1 MNSIKW
7 RAITIVALV
16 VASVFALVP
25 RSVKQR
31 IYDSKTGQMRD
42 TTIRRVPIK
51 MGLDLRGGVHLAL
64 EVDQSRGVV
73 ADCADAI
80 RRAERVVRTRID
92 EFGTTE
98 PVVQVA
104 GTCRL
109 IVELPGETDPAR
121 ARSIVERTAF
131 LEFRITDT
139 KEQFRL
145 ALPSIDAALR
155 RAGVPSASAGSTSRS
170 NVVEGLLGSDSAIK
184 PSDAAVDPANP
195 GILSSLL
202 AQGRVPGEFYVADD
216 KATEV
221 ERLIARPEVQQLIPR
236 GLELRWGTVIAPQGA
251 PAFRPLYALQSRA
264 IITGEA
270 LQKAVAGRD
279 PMTNASEVQ
288 FELTRAGGRQFGD
301 ATGRNIGNYLAIL
314 LDGRVQGEPPII
326 RDRINANGR
335 IELGGK
341 SLEEANDLALVLR
354 AGALPAPL
362 HVVAQGTIGPSL
374 GSDSIR
380 EGVRASVLAVGFVLL
395 VMGVYYGLAGLLA
408 VGALAL
414 YVLYCLG
421 GLAAFGFTLT
431 LPGLAGFALSIGMA
445 VDANVLIFERMRE
458 EMDAGKP
465 VRRAVDE
472 GFRHAMSAI
481 VDSNVTTALTA
492 LILYAVGTDSVQ
504 GFAITLLIGLV
515 ASMITAVFVTR
526 TFFLVWVK
534 RRPTMTKLK
543 HFTFRLFANAK
554 YDFIKMRRWAY
565 GVTAALIV
573 PGVIMLAAMG
583 ITYSIEFTG
592 GAMMQVRTAEPV
604 ETTRLRSALERG
616 GVSNPE
622 IQSFG
627 SSQEYLVRARLEPTS
642 VTESQATAITT
653 TVRKALDQDLGAD
666 KYEIVRSEGVT
677 PKVGGELQNKA
688 LIAIL
693 FSFVTTL
700 IYLAFRFEWR
710 FGLAA
715 VVATAHDVLA
725 TIAFIRYLD
734 LEVSLVVVAAV
745 LTVLGYSLNDTIVI
759 FDRVREN
766 LRLHGRK
773 KLGDLLNRSINETLP
788 RTILTGGTTLAT
800 ALVLSFFAGEVIK
813 PFALV
818 MTFGIIVGTFS
829 SIFVASPV
837 LLWITQRWGG
847 TAARTE
853 SPVISR
859 SISSGVIPR
868 SASPS
873 VIPRSDSPSV
883 IPRSDS
889 DEGSTVPTL

>member
-1 MNSIKW
+1 MKSIRW
-7 RAITIVALV
+7 RVFIILALIVAS
-16 VASVFALVP
+16 AFALVP

-31 IYDSKTGQMRD
+31 VYDSRSGQMRD
-42 TTIRRVPIK
+42 TTIQRVPIK
-51 MGLDLRGGVHLAL
+51 LGLDLSGGVHLAL

-98 PVVQVA
+98 PVIQVA
-104 GTCRL
+104 GNCRL

-121 ARSIVERTAF
+121 AKSIVERTAV
-131 LEFRITDT
+131 LEFRITDSRD
-139 KEQFRL
+139 QFRL
-145 ALPSIDAALR
+145 ALPAIDAALR
-155 RAGVPSASAGSTSRS
+155 RSGATIATSGQTTRERD
-170 NVVEGLLGSDSAIK
+170 VVSGLLTSDSSRAGTDTV
-184 PSDAAVDPANP
+184 PAATSSGA
-195 GILSSLL
+195 LSALL
-202 AQGRVPGEFYVADD
+202 TPGRVPGEFLVADD
-216 KATEV
+216 RV
-221 ERLIARPEVQQLIPR
+221 DDVDRLITRPEVQQLVPR
-236 GLELRWGTVIAPQGA
+236 GLELRWGTVLERPGA
-251 PAFRPLYALQSRA
+251 PPFRALYALQSRA
-264 IITGEA
+264 IITGEE

-279 PMTNASEVQ
+279 PMSNAAEVQ
-288 FELTRAGGRQFGD
+288 FELTRGGGRKFGD
-301 ATGRNIGNYLAIL
+301 ATGRNIGNHLAIL
-314 LDGRVQGEPPII
+314 LDGRVQGEPPVI
-326 RDRINANGR
+326 RDRITANGR

-362 HVVAQGTIGPSL
+362 HTVDYRTIGPSL
-374 GSDSIR
+374 GVDSIR
-380 EGVRASVLAVGFVLL
+380 EGVRASALAVGFVLL
-395 VMGVYYGLAGLLA
+395 VMGVYYGLSGLLA
-408 VGALAL
+408 VGALGL

-458 EMDAGKP
+458 ELDAGKH
-465 VRRAVDE
+465 VRRAVDS
-472 GFRHAMSAI
+472 GFAQAMSAI

-492 LILYAVGTDSVQ
+492 LILYAVGTESVQ

-526 TFFLVWVK
+526 TFFLVWVR
-534 RRPTMTKLK
+534 RRPNMTTLK
-543 HFTFRLFANAK
+543 HFTIRLFRNAR
-554 YDFIKMRRWAY
+554 YDFIKVRRWAY

-573 PGVIMLAAMG
+573 PGLVMLAALG

-592 GAMMQVRTAEPV
+592 GGMMHVRTAQPV
-604 ETTRLRSALERG
+604 ETTRLRTALERG
-616 GVSNPE
+616 GISNPE

-627 SSQEYLVRARLEPTS
+627 SAQEYVIRARLGTGDATDP
-642 VTESQATAITT
+642 QATGITAA
-653 TVRKALDQDLGAD
+653 VSRALDADLGAGN
-666 KYEIVRSEGVT
+666 YQIVRGEGVS
-677 PKVGGELQNKA
+677 PKVGAELQEKA

-725 TIAFIRYLD
+725 TIAFIRYLN
-734 LEVSLVVVAAV
+734 LEVSLVVVAAI

-766 LRLHGRK
+766 LKLHGRRRFSEV
-773 KLGDLLNRSINETLP
+773 LNLSINETLP

-837 LLWITQRWGG
+837 LLWITQRWGPASA
-847 TAARTE
+847 TTART
-853 SPVISR
+853 SLAPQ
-859 SISSGVIPR
+859 GV
-868 SASPS
+868 SAEGQTAPS
-873 VIPRSDSPSV
+873 A
-883 IPRSDS
+883 
-889 DEGSTVPTL
+889 

>member
-1 MNSIKW
+1 MNSIRW
-7 RAITIVALV
+7 RAITIAALI

-31 IYDSKTGQMRD
+31 VYDSRTGQMRD

-98 PVVQVA
+98 PVVQIT
-104 GTCRL
+104 GNCRL
-109 IVELPGETDPAR
+109 VVELPGETDPAR
-121 ARSIVERTAF
+121 AKSIVERTAF
-131 LEFRITDT
+131 LEFRITDA

-155 RAGVPSASAGSTSRS
+155 RAGITAPGAGGQASRDVVSGLLRADSATATADTTASAVS
-170 NVVEGLLGSDSAIK
+170 
-184 PSDAAVDPANP
+184 P
-195 GILSSLL
+195 GILSALL
-202 AQGRVPGEFYVADD
+202 TPGRVPGEFYVADE

-221 ERLIARPEVQQLIPR
+221 ERLIALPDVQQRIPR
-236 GLELRWGTVIAPQGA
+236 GLELRWGTVISEPGMSTL
-251 PAFRPLYALQSRA
+251 RPLYAVQSRA
-264 IITGEA
+264 IITGEE

-279 PMTNASEVQ
+279 PMSNASEVQ
-288 FELTRAGGRQFGD
+288 FELTRPGGRKFSD
-301 ATGRNIGNYLAIL
+301 ATGRNIGNHLAIL
-314 LDGRVQGEPPII
+314 LDGRVQGQPPVIQ
-326 RDRINANGR
+326 DRIGTNGR

-362 HVVAQGTIGPSL
+362 HVVEERAIGPSL
-374 GSDSIR
+374 GADSIR
-380 EGVRASVLAVGFVLL
+380 EGVRASLLAVGFVLL
-395 VMGVYYGLAGLLA
+395 VMGVYYGYAGLLA
-408 VGALAL
+408 VGALGL

-458 EMDAGKP
+458 ELDAGKP

-492 LILYAVGTDSVQ
+492 MILYVVGTESVQ

-515 ASMITAVFVTR
+515 ASMVTAVFVTR

-534 RRPTMTKLK
+534 RRPNMTTLK
-543 HFTFRLFANAK
+543 HFTIRLFANAR
-554 YDFIKMRRWAY
+554 YDFIRVRRWAY
-565 GVTAALIV
+565 AVTAAVIV
-573 PGVIMLAAMG
+573 PGLIMLAATG
-583 ITYSIEFTG
+583 ISYSIEFTG
-592 GAMMQVRTAEPV
+592 GAMMHVRTAAPV
-604 ETTRLRSALERG
+604 QTTQLRAALERG
-616 GVSNPE
+616 GVNNPE

-627 SSQEYLVRARLEPTS
+627 SAQDYIIRARLDATGA
-642 VTESQATAITT
+642 TEAQTTAITAT
-653 TVRKALDQDLGAD
+653 TRTALDAELGAG
-666 KYEIVRSEGVT
+666 KYEIVRSEGVG
-677 PKVGGELQNKA
+677 PKVGSELQQKA

-725 TIAFIRYLD
+725 TVAFIRYLD
-734 LEVSLVVVAAV
+734 LEVSLIVVAAV

-766 LRLHGRK
+766 VKLRGRK
-773 KLGDLLNRSINETLP
+773 RLAELLNLSINETLP
-788 RTILTGGTTLAT
+788 RTVLTGGTTLAT

-818 MTFGIIVGTFS
+818 MAFGIVVGTFS

-837 LLWITQRWGG
+837 LLWITQRWG
-847 TAARTE
+847 AEKPKAR
-853 SPVISR
+853 V
-859 SISSGVIPR
+859 VPR
-868 SASPS
+868 
-873 VIPRSDSPSV
+873 V
-883 IPRSDS
+883 S
-889 DEGSTVPTL
+889 DEVTTVPS

>member
-7 RAITIVALV
+7 RAIIIVALA

-31 IYDSKTGQMRD
+31 IYDSRTGQMRD
-42 TTIRRVPIK
+42 TTIRRVPID

-73 ADCADAI
+73 ADCTDAI

-104 GTCRL
+104 GNCRL

-121 ARSIVERTAF
+121 AKSIVERTAF
-131 LEFRITDT
+131 LEFRITDAR
-139 KEQFRL
+139 EQFRL

-155 RAGVPSASAGSTSRS
+155 RAGISATMTAAGTGARDVVSGLLSAGSTASTDTTTTAP
-170 NVVEGLLGSDSAIK
+170 GS
-184 PSDAAVDPANP
+184 
-195 GILSSLL
+195 GILSALL
-202 AQGRVPGEFYVADD
+202 APGQVPGEFYVADE
-216 KATEV
+216 KALDV
-221 ERLIARPEVQQLIPR
+221 EHLIARPEVQQLIPR
-236 GLELRWGTVIAPQGA
+236 GLELKWGTVISEPGM
-251 PAFRPLYALQSRA
+251 PALRPLYAVQSRA
-264 IITGEA
+264 IITGEE

-288 FELTRAGGRQFGD
+288 FELTRPGGRKFGE
-301 ATGRNIGNYLAIL
+301 ATGRNIGNHLAIL
-314 LDGRVQGEPPII
+314 LDGRVQGQPPVIQ
-326 RDRINANGR
+326 DRITTNGR
-335 IELGGK
+335 IKLGGK

-362 HVVAQGTIGPSL
+362 HVVEERAIGPSL

-380 EGVRASVLAVGFVLL
+380 EGVRASVLAIGFVLL
-395 VMGVYYGLAGLLA
+395 VMGVYYGYAGLLA
-408 VGALAL
+408 VGALGL

-458 EMDAGKP
+458 ELDAGKP

-492 LILYAVGTDSVQ
+492 LILYVVGTEAVQ

-515 ASMITAVFVTR
+515 ASMVTAVFVTR

-534 RRPTMTKLK
+534 RRPNMSTLK
-543 HFTFRLFANAK
+543 HFTIRLFANAR
-554 YDFIKMRRWAY
+554 YDFIKVRRWAY

-573 PGVIMLAAMG
+573 PGMIMLAATG

-592 GAMMQVRTAEPV
+592 GALMHVRTAEPV
-604 ETTRLRSALERG
+604 ETTRLRAALERG
-616 GVSNPE
+616 GVDNPE

-627 SSQEYLVRARLEPTS
+627 SAQEYVIRARLD
-642 VTESQATAITT
+642 ATAATEAQAAAIAA
-653 TVRKALDQDLGAD
+653 TVRQALDADLGAD
-666 KYEIVRSEGVT
+666 RYEIVRGERVG
-677 PKVGGELQNKA
+677 PKVGAELQQKA
-688 LIAIL
+688 LLAIL

-715 VVATAHDVLA
+715 VIATAHDILA
-725 TIAFIRYLD
+725 TVAFIRYLD

-766 LRLHGRK
+766 VKLHGRK
-773 KLGDLLNRSINETLP
+773 RLADLLNLSINETLP

-800 ALVLSFFAGEVIK
+800 ALFLSFFAGEVIR

-818 MTFGIIVGTFS
+818 MTFGIVVGTFS

-837 LLWITQRWGG
+837 LLWITERWGVERPK
-847 TAARTE
+847 APLVPRVSDQPSAVP
-853 SPVISR
+853 SP
-859 SISSGVIPR
+859 
-868 SASPS
+868 
-873 VIPRSDSPSV
+873 
-883 IPRSDS
+883 
-889 DEGSTVPTL
+889 

>member
-1 MNSIKW
+1 MKSIKW
-7 RAITIVALV
+7 RVILILALV
-16 VASVFALVP
+16 ATSVLALVP

-31 IYDSKTGQMRD
+31 LYNAQTGQMRD
-42 TTIRRVPIK
+42 STIRRVPIK
-51 MGLDLRGGVHLAL
+51 LGLDLRGGVHLAL
-64 EVDQSRGVV
+64 EVDESRGVV
-73 ADCADAI
+73 SDCSDAI

-109 IVELPGETDPAR
+109 IVELAGETDPAR

-131 LEFRITDT
+131 LEFRLTDT
-139 KEQFRL
+139 RDQFRL
-145 ALPSIDAALR
+145 ALPSIDAALQ
-155 RAGVPSASAGSTSRS
+155 RAGVGSSSGELPVAAGGPFSR
-170 NVVEGLLGSDSAIK
+170 LLS
-184 PSDAAVDPANP
+184 
-195 GILSSLL
+195 
-202 AQGRVPGEFYVADD
+202 QGGVPGEFLVTEERVADVD
-216 KATEV
+216 SLLV
-221 ERLIARPEVQQLIPR
+221 RPDLQQLVPR
-236 GLELRWGTVIAPQGA
+236 GLELRWGTPITRGGLTA
-251 PAFRPLYALQSRA
+251 RPLYAVQSRA
-264 IITGEA
+264 IITGEE

-288 FELTRAGGRQFGD
+288 FELTRTGGNKFGE

-314 LDGRVQGEPPII
+314 LDGRVQGEPAVI
-326 RDRINANGR
+326 RDRIGTNGR
-335 IELGGK
+335 IELAGK

-354 AGALPAPL
+354 AGALPVPL
-362 HVVAQGTIGPSL
+362 HVVDQRTIGASL
-374 GSDSIR
+374 GSDSIA

-395 VMGVYYGLAGLLA
+395 VMGVYYGLSGLLA
-408 VGALAL
+408 VGALGL

-431 LPGLAGFALSIGMA
+431 LPGHAGFARSIGMA

-458 EMDAGKP
+458 ELDAGRS
-465 VRRAVDE
+465 VRRAIDE

-481 VDSNVTTALTA
+481 IDSNVTTALTA
-492 LILYAVGTDSVQ
+492 MILYVVGTESVQ
-504 GFAITLLIGLV
+504 GFALTLLVGLV
-515 ASMITAVFVTR
+515 ASMVTAVFVTR
-526 TFFLVWVK
+526 TFFLIWVK
-534 RRPTMTKLK
+534 RRPTMTTLK
-543 HFTFRLFANAK
+543 HFTIRLFANAR
-554 YDFIKMRRWAY
+554 YDFIKVRRWAY
-565 GVTAALIV
+565 GITAAIIV
-573 PGVIMLAAMG
+573 PGMIMLAAKG

-592 GAMMQVRTAEPV
+592 GTMMQVRTAEVV
-604 ETTRLRSALERG
+604 EMNRLRTALERG
-616 GVSNPE
+616 GVAKAE

-627 SSQEYLVRARLEPTS
+627 SPRDFVIRARLDAS
-642 VTESQATAITT
+642 GASSKQTEAVAAAAS
-653 TVRKALDQDLGAD
+653 KALDSELGAGAY
-666 KYEIVRSEGVT
+666 KMVRYEGVS
-677 PKVGGELQNKA
+677 PKVGDELQQKA
-688 LIAIL
+688 FIAIL

-715 VVATAHDVLA
+715 VIATAHDVIA

-766 LRLHGRK
+766 LKARGARSLATI
-773 KLGDLLNRSINETLP
+773 LNLSINGTLP

-800 ALVLSFFAGEVIK
+800 ALFLSFFAGEVIK

-837 LLWITQRWGG
+837 LLWISQRWSPPA
-847 TAARTE
+847 AARSQ
-853 SPVISR
+853 SPPAT
-859 SISSGVIPR
+859 PR
-868 SASPS
+868 IGDQGSA
-873 VIPRSDSPSV
+873 
-883 IPRSDS
+883 
-889 DEGSTVPTL
+889 VPTT

>member
-1 MNSIKW
+1 MKSIKW
-7 RAITIVALV
+7 RAITIAALI

-31 IYDSKTGQMRD
+31 VYDSRTGQMRD

-73 ADCADAI
+73 ADCANAI

-98 PVVQVA
+98 PVVQIT
-104 GTCRL
+104 GNCRL
-109 IVELPGETDPAR
+109 VVELPGETDPAR
-121 ARSIVERTAF
+121 AKSIVERTAF
-131 LEFRITDT
+131 LEFRITDA
-139 KEQFRL
+139 KEQFRV

-155 RAGVPSASAGSTSRS
+155 RAGITTPGAGTQASRDVVSGLLRTDSATASADTTA
-170 NVVEGLLGSDSAIK
+170 SAA
-184 PSDAAVDPANP
+184 SP
-195 GILSSLL
+195 GILSTLL
-202 AQGRVPGEFYVADD
+202 APGRVPGEFYVADE

-221 ERLIARPEVQQLIPR
+221 ERLIALPDVQQRIPR
-236 GLELRWGTVIAPQGA
+236 GLELRWGTVISEPGM
-251 PAFRPLYALQSRA
+251 PTLRPLYAVQSRA
-264 IITGEA
+264 IITGEE

-279 PMTNASEVQ
+279 PMSNASEVQ
-288 FELTRAGGRQFGD
+288 FELTRPGGRKFSD
-301 ATGRNIGNYLAIL
+301 ATGRNIGNHLAIL
-314 LDGRVQGEPPII
+314 LDGRVQGQPPVIQ
-326 RDRINANGR
+326 DRIGTNGR

-362 HVVAQGTIGPSL
+362 HVVEERAIGPSL
-374 GSDSIR
+374 GADSMR
-380 EGVRASVLAVGFVLL
+380 EGVRASLLAVGFVLL
-395 VMGVYYGLAGLLA
+395 VMGVYYGYAGLLA
-408 VGALAL
+408 VGALGL

-458 EMDAGKP
+458 ELDAGKP
-465 VRRAVDE
+465 VKRAVDE

-492 LILYAVGTDSVQ
+492 LILYVVGTESVQ

-515 ASMITAVFVTR
+515 ASMVTAVFVTR

-534 RRPTMTKLK
+534 RRPNMTTLK
-543 HFTFRLFANAK
+543 HFTFRLFANAR
-554 YDFIKMRRWAY
+554 YDFIRVRRWAY
-565 GVTAALIV
+565 AVTAAVIV
-573 PGVIMLAAMG
+573 PGLIMLAATG
-583 ITYSIEFTG
+583 VSYSIEFTG
-592 GAMMQVRTAEPV
+592 GAMMHVRTAESV
-604 ETTRLRSALERG
+604 QTTQLRAALERG

-627 SSQEYLVRARLEPTS
+627 SAQDYIIRARLDATGA
-642 VTESQATAITT
+642 TEAQTTAITAAT
-653 TVRKALDQDLGAD
+653 RTALDAELGSG
-666 KYEIVRSEGVT
+666 KYKIVRSEGVG
-677 PKVGGELQNKA
+677 PKVGSELQQKA

-725 TIAFIRYLD
+725 TVAFIRYLD

-766 LRLHGRK
+766 VKLHGRK
-773 KLGDLLNRSINETLP
+773 RLAELLNLSINETLP
-788 RTILTGGTTLAT
+788 RTVLTGGTTLAT

-818 MTFGIIVGTFS
+818 MAFGIVVGTFS

-837 LLWITQRWGG
+837 LLWITQRWGAEKP
-847 TAARTE
+847 TARA
-853 SPVISR
+853 V
-859 SISSGVIPR
+859 PR
-868 SASPS
+868 
-873 VIPRSDSPSV
+873 V
-883 IPRSDS
+883 S
-889 DEGSTVPTL
+889 DEVTTVPS

>member
-1 MNSIKW
+1 MKSIKW
-7 RAITIVALV
+7 RVILILALV
-16 VASVFALVP
+16 ATSVLALVP

-31 IYDSKTGQMRD
+31 LYNAQTGQMRD
-42 TTIRRVPIK
+42 STIRRVPIK
-51 MGLDLRGGVHLAL
+51 LGLDLRGGVHLAL
-64 EVDQSRGVV
+64 EVDESRGVV
-73 ADCADAI
+73 SDCSDAI

-104 GTCRL
+104 GNCRL
-109 IVELPGETDPAR
+109 IVELAGETDPAR

-131 LEFRITDT
+131 LEFRLTDMRD
-139 KEQFRL
+139 QFRL
-145 ALPSIDAALR
+145 ALPSIDAALQ
-155 RAGVPSASAGSTSRS
+155 RAGITASTGGRVATSTTPGEPSSDKAITGLLTSRADS
-170 NVVEGLLGSDSAIK
+170 SESLAAEPATATGGTFSRLL
-184 PSDAAVDPANP
+184 N
-195 GILSSLL
+195 
-202 AQGRVPGEFYVADD
+202 QGRMPGEFLVTEENVAGVD
-216 KATEV
+216 
-221 ERLIARPEVQQLIPR
+221 RLLARPELQQLVPR
-236 GLELRWGTVIAPQGA
+236 GLELRWGTPITRGGLTA
-251 PAFRPLYALQSRA
+251 RPLYALQSRA
-264 IITGEA
+264 IITGEE

-288 FELTRAGGRQFGD
+288 FELTRTGGNKFGE

-314 LDGRVQGEPPII
+314 LDGRVQGEPAVI
-326 RDRINANGR
+326 RDRIGKNGR
-335 IELGGK
+335 IELAGK

-354 AGALPAPL
+354 AGALPVPL
-362 HVVAQGTIGPSL
+362 HVVDQRTIGASL
-374 GSDSIR
+374 GSDSIA

-395 VMGVYYGLAGLLA
+395 VMGVYYGLSGLLA
-408 VGALAL
+408 VGALGL

-458 EMDAGKP
+458 ELDAGHS
-465 VRRAVDE
+465 VRRAIDE

-481 VDSNVTTALTA
+481 IDSNVTTALTA
-492 LILYAVGTDSVQ
+492 MILYVVGTESVQ
-504 GFAITLLIGLV
+504 GFALTLLVGLV
-515 ASMITAVFVTR
+515 ASMVTAVFVTR
-526 TFFLVWVK
+526 TFFLIWVK
-534 RRPTMTKLK
+534 RRPTMTTLK
-543 HFTFRLFANAK
+543 HFTIRLFANAR
-554 YDFIKMRRWAY
+554 YDFIKVRRWAY
-565 GVTAALIV
+565 GITAAIIV
-573 PGVIMLAAMG
+573 PGMIMLAAKG

-592 GAMMQVRTAEPV
+592 GTMMQVRTAEVV
-604 ETTRLRSALERG
+604 EMNRLRAALERG
-616 GVSNPE
+616 GVAKAE

-627 SSQEYLVRARLEPTS
+627 SPRDFVIRARLDAS
-642 VTESQATAITT
+642 GASSKQTEAVAAAAS
-653 TVRKALDQDLGAD
+653 KALDSELGAGA
-666 KYEIVRSEGVT
+666 YRMVRYEGVS
-677 PKVGGELQNKA
+677 PKVGDELQQKA

-715 VVATAHDVLA
+715 VIATAHDVIA

-766 LRLHGRK
+766 LRARGNRSLATI
-773 KLGDLLNRSINETLP
+773 LNLSINETLP

-800 ALVLSFFAGEVIK
+800 ALFLSFFAGEVIK

-837 LLWITQRWGG
+837 LLWISQRWSPPA
-847 TAARTE
+847 AARSQ
-853 SPVISR
+853 SPPVT
-859 SISSGVIPR
+859 PR
-868 SASPS
+868 IGDQGSA
-873 VIPRSDSPSV
+873 
-883 IPRSDS
+883 
-889 DEGSTVPTL
+889 VPTT

>member
-7 RAITIVALV
+7 RVFTILALV

-25 RSVKQR
+25 RTVTQR
-31 IYDSKTGQMRD
+31 VYDSRTGQMRD
-42 TTIRRVPIK
+42 TTIRRVPIN

-64 EVDQSRGVV
+64 EVDQSRGTVP
-73 ADCADAI
+73 DCADAI
-80 RRAERVVRTRID
+80 RRAERVVRTRIN

-104 GTCRL
+104 GNCRL
-109 IVELPGETDPAR
+109 VVELPGETDPGR
-121 ARSIVERTAF
+121 AKSIVERTAF
-131 LEFRITDT
+131 LEFRITDARD
-139 KEQFRL
+139 QFRV
-145 ALPSIDAALR
+145 ALPAIDAALR
-155 RAGVPSASAGSTSRS
+155 RAGVTTAIGGGAQSREHIVS
-170 NVVEGLLGSDSAIK
+170 GLLSPDSARG
-184 PSDAAVDPANP
+184 SVDAESSALDP
-195 GILSSLL
+195 GVLSQLL
-202 AQGRVPGEFYVADD
+202 TGGRLPGEFFVTEENVATVD
-216 KATEV
+216 
-221 ERLIARPEVQQLIPR
+221 RLTSRPEVRQLIPR
-236 GLELRWGTVIAPQGA
+236 GLELRWGTVMSSRGGPSVT
-251 PAFRPLYALQSRA
+251 PLYAVQSKA
-264 IITGEA
+264 IITGEE
-270 LQKAVAGRD
+270 LQKAVAGVD

-288 FELTRAGGRQFGD
+288 FELTRGGGRKFGD
-301 ATGRNIGNYLAIL
+301 ATGRNIGNHLAIL
-314 LDGRVQGEPPII
+314 LDGRVQGEPPVI
-326 RDRINANGR
+326 RDRIGAKGR

-362 HVVAQGTIGPSL
+362 HVVEERTIGPSL
-374 GSDSIR
+374 GSDSVR
-380 EGVRASVLAVGFVLL
+380 EGVRASLMAVGFVLL
-395 VMGVYYGLAGLLA
+395 VMGAYYGLSGLLA
-408 VGALAL
+408 VGALGL
-414 YVLYCLG
+414 YVLYCVG
-421 GLAAFGFTLT
+421 GLAALGFTLT

-458 EMDAGKP
+458 ELDAGKP
-465 VRRAVDE
+465 VKRAVDE

-481 VDSNVTTALTA
+481 IDSNVTTALTA
-492 LILYAVGTDSVQ
+492 LILYVVGTESVQ

-534 RRPTMTKLK
+534 RRPNMTTLK
-543 HFTFRLFANAK
+543 HFTFRLFANAR
-554 YDFIKMRRWAY
+554 YDFIRMRRWAY

-573 PGVIMLAAMG
+573 PGVIMLAALG

-592 GAMMQVRTAEPV
+592 GSMMHVRTVEPV
-604 ETTRLRSALERG
+604 ETTRLRAALERG
-616 GVSNPE
+616 GVDNPE

-627 SSQEYLVRARLEPTS
+627 SAHEYIIRARLDDETA
-642 VTESQATAITT
+642 TQTQATAIAAK
-653 TVRKALDQDLGAD
+653 VSEALDADLGAD
-666 KYEIVRSEGVT
+666 AYEIVRSEGVG
-677 PKVGGELQNKA
+677 PKVGAELQQKA

-700 IYLAFRFEWR
+700 IYLAFRFQWR

-725 TIAFIRYLD
+725 TVAFIRYLD

-766 LRLHGRK
+766 LKLHGRRE
-773 KLGDLLNRSINETLP
+773 LADVLNRSINETLP

-837 LLWITQRWGG
+837 LLWITNRWGRAER
-847 TAARTE
+847 TPAR
-853 SPVISR
+853 SPVMP
-859 SISSGVIPR
+859 GAP
-868 SASPS
+868 
-873 VIPRSDSPSV
+873 
-883 IPRSDS
+883 
-889 DEGSTVPTL
+889 GFVPNDG

>member
-1 MNSIKW
+1 MKSIKW
-7 RAITIVALV
+7 RVIVILALV
-16 VASVFALVP
+16 AASVLALVP

-31 IYDSKTGQMRD
+31 LYNAQTGQMHDSTVRQ
-42 TTIRRVPIK
+42 VPIK
-51 MGLDLRGGVHLAL
+51 LGLDLRGGVHLAL
-64 EVDQSRGVV
+64 EVDESRGVV
-73 ADCADAI
+73 SDCSDAI

-104 GTCRL
+104 GGCRL
-109 IVELPGETDPAR
+109 IVELAGETDPAR

-131 LEFRITDT
+131 LEFRLTDMRD
-139 KEQFRL
+139 QFRQ
-145 ALPSIDAALR
+145 ALPAIDAALQ
-155 RAGVPSASAGSTSRS
+155 RAGVTAAGGGLGAARAGAGETSDKAITDLLTSRPDS
-170 NVVEGLLGSDSAIK
+170 TDSTTVATEANAATGGPFSRLLS
-184 PSDAAVDPANP
+184 
-195 GILSSLL
+195 
-202 AQGRVPGEFYVADD
+202 QGRVPGEFLVTEARVA
-216 KATEV
+216 EV
-221 ERLIARPEVQQLIPR
+221 DRLLGRPELQQLVPR
-236 GLELRWGTVIAPQGA
+236 GLELHWGTAITQGGLTV
-251 PAFRPLYALQSRA
+251 RPLYAVQSRE
-264 IITGEA
+264 IITGEE

-279 PMTNASEVQ
+279 PMTNAAEVQ
-288 FELTRAGGRQFGD
+288 FELTKGGGRKFGD

-314 LDGRVQGEPPII
+314 LDGRVQGEPAVI
-326 RDRINANGR
+326 RDRIGANGR

-354 AGALPAPL
+354 AGALPVPL
-362 HVVAQGTIGPSL
+362 HVVDQRTIGASL
-374 GSDSIR
+374 GSDSIA

-395 VMGVYYGLAGLLA
+395 VMGVYYGLSGLLA
-408 VGALAL
+408 VGALGL

-458 EMDAGKP
+458 ELDAGRS
-465 VRRAVDE
+465 VRRAIDE

-481 VDSNVTTALTA
+481 IDSNVTTALTA
-492 LILYAVGTDSVQ
+492 MILYVVGTESVQ
-504 GFAITLLIGLV
+504 GFALTLLIGLV
-515 ASMITAVFVTR
+515 ASMVTAVFVTR
-526 TFFLVWVK
+526 TFFLIWVK
-534 RRPTMTKLK
+534 RRPTMTTLK
-543 HFTFRLFANAK
+543 HFTVRLFANAR
-554 YDFIKMRRWAY
+554 YDFIKVRRWAY
-565 GVTAALIV
+565 GITAAIIV
-573 PGVIMLAAMG
+573 PGMIMLAAKG

-592 GAMMQVRTAEPV
+592 GTMMQVRTTEVV
-604 ETTRLRSALERG
+604 EMNRLRTALERG
-616 GVSNPE
+616 GVAKAE

-627 SSQEYLVRARLEPTS
+627 SPRDFVIRARLDASGTS
-642 VTESQATAITT
+642 QQKTEAVAAAAS
-653 TVRKALDQDLGAD
+653 KALDSELGAGAY
-666 KYEIVRSEGVT
+666 KMIRYEGVS
-677 PKVGGELQNKA
+677 PKVGGELQQKA

-715 VVATAHDVLA
+715 VIATAHDVIA

-766 LRLHGRK
+766 LKSRGNRSLATI
-773 KLGDLLNRSINETLP
+773 LNLSINETLP

-800 ALVLSFFAGEVIK
+800 ALFLSFFAGEVIK

-837 LLWITQRWGG
+837 LLWISRRWS
-847 TAARTE
+847 TRAPARSQ
-853 SPVISR
+853 SPPVT
-859 SISSGVIPR
+859 PR
-868 SASPS
+868 IGDQGSA
-873 VIPRSDSPSV
+873 
-883 IPRSDS
+883 
-889 DEGSTVPTL
+889 VPTT

>member
-1 MNSIKW
+1 MKSIRW
-7 RAITIVALV
+7 RVFTILALIVAS
-16 VASVFALVP
+16 AFALVP
-25 RSVKQR
+25 RNVKQR
-31 IYDSKTGQMRD
+31 VYDSRSGQMRD
-42 TTIRRVPIK
+42 TTIRRMPIK
-51 MGLDLRGGVHLAL
+51 LGLDLSGGVHLAL
-64 EVDQSRGVV
+64 EIDQSRGVV

-98 PVVQVA
+98 PVIQVA
-104 GTCRL
+104 GDCRL

-121 ARSIVERTAF
+121 AKSIVERTAF
-131 LEFRITDT
+131 LEFRITDARD
-139 KEQFRL
+139 QFRL
-145 ALPSIDAALR
+145 ALPAIDAALR
-155 RAGVPSASAGSTSRS
+155 RSGATIATPGRTTSDRD
-170 NVVEGLLGSDSAIK
+170 VVSGLLTSDSARAR
-184 PSDAAVDPANP
+184 SDTATAASVTSP
-195 GILSSLL
+195 GALSALL
-202 AQGRVPGEFYVADD
+202 TPGRVPGEFLVADERVD
-216 KATEV
+216 DV
-221 ERLIARPEVQQLIPR
+221 DRLITRPEVQQLVPR
-236 GLELRWGTVIAPQGA
+236 GLELRWGTVLERPGA
-251 PAFRPLYALQSRA
+251 RPFRPLYALQSRA
-264 IITGEA
+264 IITGEE

-279 PMTNASEVQ
+279 PMTNAAEVQ
-288 FELTRAGGRQFGD
+288 FELTRGGGRKFGD
-301 ATGRNIGNYLAIL
+301 ATGRNIGNHLAIL
-314 LDGRVQGEPPII
+314 LDGRVQGEPPVI
-326 RDRINANGR
+326 RDRITSNGR

-362 HVVAQGTIGPSL
+362 HVVEERTIGPSL
-374 GSDSIR
+374 GSDSIQ
-380 EGVRASVLAVGFVLL
+380 EGVRASLLAVGFVLL
-395 VMGVYYGLAGLLA
+395 VMGVYYGLSGLLA
-408 VGALAL
+408 VGALGL

-458 EMDAGKP
+458 ELDAGKS

-472 GFRHAMSAI
+472 GFAHAMSAI

-492 LILYAVGTDSVQ
+492 LILYVVGTESVQ

-515 ASMITAVFVTR
+515 ASMVTAVFVTR

-534 RRPTMTKLK
+534 RRPEMKTLK
-543 HFTFRLFANAK
+543 HFTIRLFANAK
-554 YDFIKMRRWAY
+554 YDFIKVRRWAY
-565 GVTAALIV
+565 GVTAAVIV
-573 PGVIMLAAMG
+573 PGLVMLAATG

-592 GAMMQVRTAEPV
+592 GAMMHVRTSEPV
-604 ETTRLRSALERG
+604 ETTRLRTALERG
-616 GVSNPE
+616 GVGNPE

-627 SSQEYLVRARLEPTS
+627 SAQEYVIRARLDATDA
-642 VTESQATAITT
+642 TESQAAAVKAATS
-653 TVRKALDQDLGAD
+653 RALDADLGAG
-666 KYEIVRSEGVT
+666 KYQIVRSEGVG
-677 PKVGGELQNKA
+677 PKVGAELQEKA

-734 LEVSLVVVAAV
+734 LEVSLVVVAAI

-766 LRLHGRK
+766 LRLHGRRRFSEI
-773 KLGDLLNRSINETLP
+773 LNLSINETLP

-837 LLWITQRWGG
+837 LLWIAQRWGRAG
-847 TAARTE
+847 ASNARALTPQSVGDEGQTA
-853 SPVISR
+853 
-859 SISSGVIPR
+859 
-868 SASPS
+868 PS
-873 VIPRSDSPSV
+873 V
-883 IPRSDS
+883 
-889 DEGSTVPTL
+889 

>member
-7 RAITIVALV
+7 RAITIVALI
-16 VASVFALVP
+16 VASILALMP
-25 RSVKQR
+25 RTVTQR
-31 IYDSKTGQMRD
+31 IYNPATGQMHD
-42 TTIRRVPIK
+42 TSFRRVPIK

-64 EVDQSRGVV
+64 EIDQSRGVV

-98 PVVQVA
+98 PVVQIA
-104 GTCRL
+104 GNCRL
-109 IVELPGETDPAR
+109 VVELPGETDPAR
-121 ARSIVERTAF
+121 AKSVVERTAF
-131 LEFRITDT
+131 LDFRITDNR
-139 KEQFRL
+139 EQFRL

-155 RAGVPSASAGSTSRS
+155 RAGVTSGSAASGTGSRD
-170 NVVEGLLGSDSAIK
+170 VVSGLLRSDSTK
-184 PSDAAVDPANP
+184 AAADSAAAAT

-202 AQGRVPGEFYVADD
+202 IPGGVPGEFYVADD
-216 KATEV
+216 KAAEV
-221 ERLIARPEVQQLIPR
+221 DRLIARADVQALIPR
-236 GLELRWGTVIAPQGA
+236 GLTLRWGTVISQPGG
-251 PAFRPLYALQSRA
+251 PTIRPIYAVQSRA
-264 IITGEA
+264 IITGEE
-270 LQKAVAGRD
+270 LFKAVAGRD
-279 PMTNASEVQ
+279 PTTNASEVQ
-288 FELTRAGGRQFGD
+288 FELTRTGGRLFGD
-301 ATGRNIGNYLAIL
+301 ATGRNIGNHLAIL
-314 LDGRVQGEPPII
+314 LDGRVQGQPPVI
-326 RDRINANGR
+326 RDRITTNGR
-335 IELGGK
+335 IEMGNK

-362 HVVAQGTIGPSL
+362 HVVEERAIGPSL
-374 GSDSIR
+374 GGDSIR
-380 EGVRASVLAVGFVLL
+380 EGVRASIMAVGFVLL
-395 VMGVYYGLAGLLA
+395 VMGIYYGYAGLLA
-408 VGALAL
+408 VGALGL

-458 EMDAGKP
+458 ELDAGKP

-472 GFRHAMSAI
+472 GFKHAMSAI
-481 VDSNVTTALTA
+481 IDSNVTTALTA
-492 LILYAVGTDSVQ
+492 MVLYIVGTQSVQ
-504 GFAITLLIGLV
+504 GFAVTLLIGLV

-526 TFFLVWVK
+526 TFFLLWVK
-534 RRPTMTKLK
+534 RRPNMTTLK
-543 HFTFRLFANAK
+543 HFTFRLFKNAS
-554 YDFIKMRRWAY
+554 YDFIRVRRWAY

-573 PGVIMLAAMG
+573 PGVVMLAAMG

-592 GAMMQVRTAEPV
+592 GAMMHVKFPQAV
-604 ETTRLRSALERG
+604 ETTRLREALERG
-616 GVSNPE
+616 GVTGPE
-622 IQSFG
+622 ISSFG
-627 SSQEYLVRARLEPTS
+627 SAEEYVIRARLDATAASEAQAAAIAVRT
-642 VTESQATAITT
+642 SQA
-653 TVRKALDQDLGAD
+653 LDAEFGAG
-666 KYEIVRSEGVT
+666 KYEMVRSEGIG
-677 PKVGGELQNKA
+677 PKVGGELQQKA

-693 FSFVTTL
+693 FSFVATL

-734 LEVSLVVVAAV
+734 LEVSLVVVAAI

-766 LRLHGRK
+766 LKLHGRRK
-773 KLGDLLNRSINETLP
+773 FVDVLNLSINETLP

-837 LLWITQRWGG
+837 LLAITQRWG
-847 TAARTE
+847 TE
-853 SPVISR
+853 STLKSKPAAVPTP
-859 SISSGVIPR
+859 SISP
-868 SASPS
+868 
-873 VIPRSDSPSV
+873 
-883 IPRSDS
+883 
-889 DEGSTVPTL
+889 

>member
-1 MNSIKW
+1 MHSARAEESVSMQSIKW

-16 VASVFALVP
+16 VASAFALVP

-51 MGLDLRGGVHLAL
+51 LGLDLSGGVHLAL
-64 EVDQSRGVV
+64 EVDQSRGVI

-98 PVVQVA
+98 PVVQIA
-104 GTCRL
+104 GNCRL
-109 IVELPGETDPAR
+109 VVELAGETDPAR

-131 LEFRITDT
+131 LEFRFTDT
-139 KEQFRL
+139 REQFRL

-155 RAGVPSASAGSTSRS
+155 RAGVTSGSGAVTASRS
-170 NVVEGLLGSDSAIK
+170 DVVSGLLGPDSA
-184 PSDAAVDPANP
+184 AARDSAVTPGNP
-195 GILSSLL
+195 GVLSALL
-202 AQGRVPGEFYVADD
+202 TPGRVPGEFYVADEQ
-216 KATEV
+216 ASEV
-221 ERLIARPEVQQLIPR
+221 DRLISRPDVRNLIPR
-236 GLELRWGTVIAPQGA
+236 GVELRWGTAVATPGA
-251 PAFRPLYALQSRA
+251 PTFRPLYALQTRA
-264 IITGEA
+264 IITGEE
-270 LQKAVAGRD
+270 LQKAIAGRD
-279 PMTNASEVQ
+279 PMTNAAEVQ
-288 FELTRAGGRQFGD
+288 FELTRTGGRQFGD
-301 ATGRNIGNYLAIL
+301 ATGRNIGNHHAIL
-314 LDGRVQGEPPII
+314 LDGRVQGEPPVI
-326 RDRINANGR
+326 RDRITTNGR

-362 HVVAQGTIGPSL
+362 HVVEERTIGPSL
-374 GSDSIR
+374 GSDSVR
-380 EGVRASVLAVGFVLL
+380 EGVRASILAVGFVLL
-395 VMGVYYGLAGLLA
+395 VMGVYYGLSGLLA

-445 VDANVLIFERMRE
+445 VDANVLIFERLRE

-472 GFRHAMSAI
+472 GFRNAMSAI

-492 LILYAVGTDSVQ
+492 LILYLVGTDSVQ

-515 ASMITAVFVTR
+515 ASMVTAVFVTR

-534 RRPTMTKLK
+534 RRPAMTTLK
-543 HFTFRLFANAK
+543 HFTFRLFSKAS
-554 YDFIKMRRWAY
+554 YDFIRVRRWAY

-573 PGVIMLAAMG
+573 PGLVMLAAMG

-592 GAMMQVRTAEPV
+592 GTMMHVRTSEPV
-604 ETTRLRSALERG
+604 ETTRLRGALERG
-616 GVSNPE
+616 GVANPE

-627 SSQEYLVRARLEPTS
+627 SDQEYVVRARLGATRS
-642 VTESQATAITT
+642 TEAQATALTA
-653 TVRKALDQDLGAD
+653 VASKALDAELGAGR
-666 KYEIVRSEGVT
+666 YEIVRSEGVG
-677 PKVGGELQNKA
+677 PKVGGELQDKA
-688 LIAIL
+688 LMAIL

-766 LRLHGRK
+766 LRAHGRK
-773 KLGDLLNRSINETLP
+773 KLADVLNLSINETLP
-788 RTILTGGTTLAT
+788 RTVLTGGTTLAT
-800 ALVLSFFAGEVIK
+800 ALVLSFFAGDVIK

-837 LLWITQRWGG
+837 LLWITQRWG
-847 TAARTE
+847 TTKAVTPAPPAAARQE
-853 SPVISR
+853 VSPVV
-859 SISSGVIPR
+859 SS
-868 SASPS
+868 
-873 VIPRSDSPSV
+873 
-883 IPRSDS
+883 
-889 DEGSTVPTL
+889 

>member
-1 MNSIKW
+1 MKSIRW
-7 RAITIVALV
+7 RVFIILALV

-31 IYDSKTGQMRD
+31 VYDSQSGQMRD

-51 MGLDLRGGVHLAL
+51 MGLDLRGGVHFAL
-64 EVDQSRGVV
+64 EVDQSKGVV

-98 PVVQVA
+98 PVIQVA
-104 GTCRL
+104 GNCRL
-109 IVELPGETDPAR
+109 IVELPGETDPGR
-121 ARSIVERTAF
+121 ARSIIERTAF
-131 LEFRITDT
+131 LEFRITDARD
-139 KEQFRL
+139 QFRM
-145 ALPSIDAALR
+145 ALPAIDAALR
-155 RAGVPSASAGSTSRS
+155 RSGATIATPGKPAPDRD
-170 NVVEGLLGSDSAIK
+170 VVAGLLTSDSSGAR
-184 PSDAAVDPANP
+184 SDTALAAAAP
-195 GILSSLL
+195 GAFSTLL
-202 AQGRVPGEFYVADD
+202 IPGRVPGEFLVAEDRVDD
-216 KATEV
+216 V
-221 ERLIARPEVQQLIPR
+221 DRLIARPEVQQLIPR
-236 GLELRWGTVIAPQGA
+236 GLELRWGTTAERPGA
-251 PAFRPLYALQSRA
+251 PRFRALYALQSRA
-264 IITGEA
+264 IITGEE

-279 PMTNASEVQ
+279 PMTNAAEVQ
-288 FELTRAGGRQFGD
+288 FELTRGGGRKFGD
-301 ATGRNIGNYLAIL
+301 ATGRNIGNHLAIL
-314 LDGRVQGEPPII
+314 LDGRVQGEPPVI
-326 RDRINANGR
+326 RDRITNNGR

-362 HVVAQGTIGPSL
+362 HVVDYGTIGPSL

-380 EGVRASVLAVGFVLL
+380 EGVRASVMAVGFVLL
-395 VMGVYYGLAGLLA
+395 VMGVYYGYAGLLA

-458 EMDAGKP
+458 ELDDGKP
-465 VRRAVDE
+465 VKRAVDA
-472 GFRHAMSAI
+472 GFAQAMSAI
-481 VDSNVTTALTA
+481 IDSNVTTALTA
-492 LILYAVGTDSVQ
+492 MILYAVGTESVQ

-534 RRPTMTKLK
+534 RRPNMTTLK
-543 HFTFRLFANAK
+543 HFTLRLFRNAR
-554 YDFIKMRRWAY
+554 YDFIKVRRWAY

-573 PGVIMLAAMG
+573 PGLIMLAALG

-592 GAMMQVRTAEPV
+592 GGMMHVRTAEPV
-604 ETTRLRSALERG
+604 ETTRLRTALERG
-616 GVSNPE
+616 GIDNPE

-627 SSQEYLVRARLEPTS
+627 SAQEYVVRARLGTGDAADP
-642 VTESQATAITT
+642 QATAITAA
-653 TVRKALDQDLGAD
+653 VSKALDADLGAGN
-666 KYEIVRSEGVT
+666 YQIVRGEGVS
-677 PKVGGELQNKA
+677 PKVGAELQERA

-700 IYLAFRFEWR
+700 IYLGFRFEWR

-734 LEVSLVVVAAV
+734 LEVSLVVVAAI

-766 LRLHGRK
+766 LKLHGRRRFSE
-773 KLGDLLNRSINETLP
+773 LLNLSINETLP

-837 LLWITQRWGG
+837 LLWITQRWG
-847 TAARTE
+847 RTGASE
-853 SPVISR
+853 SPA
-859 SISSGVIPR
+859 P
-868 SASPS
+868 A
-873 VIPRSDSPSV
+873 
-883 IPRSDS
+883 
-889 DEGSTVPTL
+889 VPKAAVTNATS